1 MIWQIYKVFFTYHFT
16 RSLSFVAAAKFS
28 LFTFHFSLKIAN
40 FANSFAKLQCTRQF
54 KEKQAF
60 LLHCSRFFVTLASPK
75 LLHLGKAQINLAFHS
90 TFRNFANKNKTFY
103 NTTMLQIRC
112 KNNNMTKSFPEGT
125 SLLDVYQE
133 FADDIKLPYPVVSA
147 KVNNASQGLKF
158 RLYQNRDVEFLDARE
173 GSGHRVYVR
182 SLCFVL
188 YKATQDLFPGSKLFI
203 EHTISRGYYC
213 NFKKKGYEP
222 MVEGDVEKIRE
233 RMQEIINLDMPF
245 RRNEATTEE
254 ALRVFAE
261 RGLTDKVKLLESSG
275 QIYSDYYMLG
285 DTADYYYGPLVPSAG
300 YLTVWGLETYH
311 DGMLLRV
318 PDWNNPTQLAEKV
331 DMPKTYEMFAE
342 KTKWDIIMRLS
353 NAGDVNK
360 AILKGHASELI
371 QVSEALQEKKIVQ
384 IAEEI
389 DRRFHDEENPVR
401 MVLITGPSSSGK
413 TTFCKRLSVQ
423 LLACGLRPLSFSTDD
438 YFVNRLDTPK
448 LPNGD
453 YDFDNIET
461 VEYHLLEDH
470 LLRLMKGERVEIP
483 EYNFVTGKREWNG
496 KKLKLA
502 GDTVLIIEGIHALNP
517 LLTKKIPDSLKYKI
531 YISALTSISLDDHN
545 WIPVRDNRLLR
556 RIIRD
561 YNKGAYTAQQT
572 IAQWK
577 NVCEAEDQWIFPFQ
591 ETADAMFNSALNIE
605 FAVLRTHAEIILAS
619 VPKNCDEYA
628 EAHRLLKFLRYF
640 IPISDKEIP
649 PTSIMREFVGGSSF
663 KYPR

>member
-1 MIWQIYKVFFTYHFT
+1 
-16 RSLSFVAAAKFS
+16 
-28 LFTFHFSLKIAN
+28 
-40 FANSFAKLQCTRQF
+40 
-54 KEKQAF
+54 
-60 LLHCSRFFVTLASPK
+60 
-75 LLHLGKAQINLAFHS
+75 
-90 TFRNFANKNKTFY
+90 
-103 NTTMLQIRC
+103 MLQIRC
-112 KNNNMTKSFPEGT
+112 KNNGKTKSFPEGT

-133 FADDIKLPYPVVSA
+133 FADELQMPYPVVSA
-147 KVNNASQGLKF
+147 KVNNAAQGLKF

-173 GSGHRVYVR
+173 GSGHRSYVR

-213 NFKKKGYEP
+213 NFKKRGNEQLT
-222 MVEGDVEKIRE
+222 DDDIDRISQ
-233 RMQEIINLDMPF
+233 RMQEIIDLDMPF

-254 ALRVFAE
+254 AVRVFAE
-261 RGLTDKVKLLESSG
+261 RGFADKVKLLETSG
-275 QIYSDYYMLG
+275 QIYSDYYTLG

-300 YLTVWGLETYH
+300 YLTVWGLERYH

-318 PDWNNPTQLAEKV
+318 PDWYNPTVLAEKV
-331 DMPKTYEMFAE
+331 DMPKTYSMFAE
-342 KTKWDIIMRLS
+342 KTRWDIIMRLS

-360 AILKGHASELI
+360 AIMRGHASELI

-389 DRRFHDEENPVR
+389 DRRFHDEEHPVR
-401 MVLITGPSSSGK
+401 IVLITGPSSSGK

-423 LLACGLRPLSFSTDD
+423 LLACGLRPMSFSTDD
-438 YFVNRLDTPK
+438 YFVNRVDTPK

-461 VEYHLLEDH
+461 VEYALLQEHLT
-470 LLRLMKGERVEIP
+470 RLMQGERVEVP

-496 KKLKLA
+496 KKLRLSS
-502 GDTVLIIEGIHALNP
+502 DSVLIIEGIHALNQ
-517 LLTKKIPDSLKYKI
+517 LLTKTIDDSLKYKI

-577 NVCEAEDQWIFPFQ
+577 NVCEAEDKWIFPFQ
-591 ETADAMFNSALNIE
+591 ESADAMFNSALNIE
-605 FAVLRTHAEIILAS
+605 FAVLRTHAEIILAA
-619 VPKNCDEYA
+619 VPKNCPEYA
-628 EAHRLLKFLRYF
+628 EAHRLLKFIHYF
-640 IPISDKEIP
+640 LPVSDKEIP

-663 KYPR
+663 KY

>member
-1 MIWQIYKVFFTYHFT
+1 
-16 RSLSFVAAAKFS
+16 
-28 LFTFHFSLKIAN
+28 
-40 FANSFAKLQCTRQF
+40 
-54 KEKQAF
+54 
-60 LLHCSRFFVTLASPK
+60 
-75 LLHLGKAQINLAFHS
+75 
-90 TFRNFANKNKTFY
+90 
-103 NTTMLQIRC
+103 MLQIRC
-112 KNNNMTKSFPEGT
+112 KNNNVTKSFPEGT
-125 SLLDVYQE
+125 SLLEVYQE
-133 FADDIKLPYPVVSA
+133 FANDINLPYPVVSA

-188 YKATQDLFPGSKLFI
+188 YKATQDVFPGSKLFI

-213 NFKKKGYEP
+213 NFKKKNFEP
-222 MVEGDVEKIRE
+222 LSDGDVESISA

-245 RRNEATTEE
+245 RRHESTNEE
-254 ALRVFAE
+254 AIRVFSE
-261 RGLTDKVKLLESSG
+261 RGLADKVKLLETSG
-275 QIYSDYYMLG
+275 QIYSDYYTLG
-285 DTADYYYGPLVPSAG
+285 DTPDYYYGPLVPSAG
-300 YLTVWGLETYH
+300 YLNVWALEPYH

-318 PDWNNPTQLAEKV
+318 PDWYNPTILAEKV

-342 KTKWDIIMRLS
+342 KTRWDIIMRLS

-360 AILKGHASELI
+360 AILKGYASELI

-389 DRRFHDEENPVR
+389 DRRFHQKENPVR

-413 TTFCKRLSVQ
+413 TTFCKRLSIQ

-461 VEYHLLEDH
+461 VDYHLLEDH
-470 LLRLMKGERVEIP
+470 LSRLMRGERVEIP
-483 EYNFVTGKREWNG
+483 EYNFVTGMREWNG
-496 KKLKLA
+496 KKLRLSN
-502 GDTVLIIEGIHALNP
+502 DSILIIEGIHALNP
-517 LLTKKIPDSLKYKI
+517 RLTKEIEDSLKYKI

-561 YNKGAYTAQQT
+561 YNKGVYTARQT
-572 IAQWK
+572 IAQWP
-577 NVCEAEDQWIFPFQ
+577 NVCEAEDKWIFPFQ

-605 FAVLRTHAEIILAS
+605 FAVLRTHAEIILTS
-619 VPKNCDEYA
+619 VPKNCPEFS
-628 EAHRLLKFLRYF
+628 EAHRLLKFIRYF
-640 IPISDKEIP
+640 IPVSDKEIP

-663 KYPR
+663 KY

>member
-1 MIWQIYKVFFTYHFT
+1 
-16 RSLSFVAAAKFS
+16 
-28 LFTFHFSLKIAN
+28 
-40 FANSFAKLQCTRQF
+40 
-54 KEKQAF
+54 
-60 LLHCSRFFVTLASPK
+60 
-75 LLHLGKAQINLAFHS
+75 
-90 TFRNFANKNKTFY
+90 
-103 NTTMLQIRC
+103 MLQIRC
-112 KNNNMTKSFPEGT
+112 KNNGVTKSFPEGT

-158 RLYQNRDVEFLDARE
+158 RLYQNRDVEFMDARE

-188 YKATQDLFPGSKLFI
+188 YKATQDEFPGSKLFI

-213 NFKKKGYEP
+213 NFKKKNMESLAD
-222 MVEGDVEKIRE
+222 GDVERIAR

-245 RRNEATTEE
+245 RRNESTTEE
-254 ALRVFAE
+254 AIRVFAE
-261 RGLTDKVKLLESSG
+261 RGLTDKVKLLETSG
-275 QIYSDYYMLG
+275 SIYSDYYTLG

-300 YLTVWGLETYH
+300 YLTVWALEPYH

-318 PDWNNPTQLAEKV
+318 PDWNNPTILAEKV

-342 KTKWDIIMRLS
+342 KTRWDIIMRLS

-360 AILKGHASELI
+360 AVKRGHASELI

-389 DRRFHDEENPVR
+389 DRRFHREENPVR
-401 MVLITGPSSSGK
+401 VVLITGPSSSGK
-413 TTFCKRLSVQ
+413 TTFCKRLSIQ
-423 LLACGLRPLSFSTDD
+423 LLACGLRPMSFSTDD
-438 YFVNRLDTPK
+438 YFVNRVDTPK

-461 VEYHLLEDH
+461 VEYSLLEDH
-470 LLRLMKGERVEIP
+470 LLRLMQGERVEIP

-496 KKLKLA
+496 KKLKLSN
-502 GDTVLIIEGIHALNP
+502 DSVLIIEGIHALNP
-517 LLTKKIPDSLKYKI
+517 LLTQKIPDSAKFKI

-561 YNKGAYTAQQT
+561 YNKGAYTAQET

-577 NVCEAEDQWIFPFQ
+577 NVCEAEDRWIFPFQ

-605 FAVLRTHAEIILAS
+605 FAVLRTHAELILAS
-619 VPKNCDEYA
+619 VPKNCPEYA
-628 EAHRLLKFLRYF
+628 EAHRLLKFLHFF

-663 KYPR
+663 KY

>member
-1 MIWQIYKVFFTYHFT
+1 MISLNCKGTIKIWIIKNFCLILQQKST
-16 RSLSFVAAAKFS
+16 RHLKTLS
-28 LFTFHFSLKIAN
+28 N
-40 FANSFAKLQCTRQF
+40 
-54 KEKQAF
+54 
-60 LLHCSRFFVTLASPK
+60 
-75 LLHLGKAQINLAFHS
+75 
-90 TFRNFANKNKTFY
+90 
-103 NTTMLQIRC
+103 MLQIRC
-112 KNNNMTKSFPEGT
+112 KNINVTKSFPEGT

-133 FADDIKLPYPVVSA
+133 FQNEINLPYPVVSA
-147 KVNNASQGLKF
+147 KVNNVSQGLKF
-158 RLYQNRDVEFLDARE
+158 RLFQNRDVEFLDARE

-182 SLCFVL
+182 SLSFLL
-188 YKATQDLFPGSKLFI
+188 YKATQDIFPSSKLFI
-203 EHTISRGYYC
+203 EHSLCRGYYC
-213 NFKKKGYEP
+213 NFKKGVRRQESGDGRQ
-222 MVEGDVEKIRE
+222 ETGDRSQLTDEDVERIKT
-233 RMQEIINLDMPF
+233 RMQEIVDLDMPF
-245 RRNEATTEE
+245 RRTEATTEE
-254 ALRVFAE
+254 TIRVFTE
-261 RGLTDKVKLLESSG
+261 RGFFDKVKLLETSG
-275 QIYSDYYMLG
+275 QVYSDYYTLG
-285 DTADYYYGPLVPSAG
+285 DTVDYYYGPLVPSAG
-300 YLTVWGLETYH
+300 YLKVWDLERYE

-318 PDWNNPTQLAEKV
+318 PDWNNPSQVAEKV
-331 DMPKTYEMFAE
+331 SQPKTFGMFAE
-342 KTKWDIIMRLS
+342 KTRWDIIMRLS

-360 AILKGHASELI
+360 AIMRGHASELI

-389 DRRFHDEENPVR
+389 ERRFHQEQDPVR
-401 MVLITGPSSSGK
+401 IVLITGPSSSGK

-423 LLACGLRPLSFSTDD
+423 LLACGLRPVSFSTDD
-438 YFVNRLDTPK
+438 YFVNRVDTPK

-461 VEYHLLEDH
+461 VEYALLEDH
-470 LLRLMKGERVEIP
+470 LQRLMQGERVEIP
-483 EYNFVTGKREWNG
+483 EYNFVTGKREYNG

-517 LLTKKIPDSLKYKI
+517 LLTKKLPDSLKYKI

-577 NVCEAEDQWIFPFQ
+577 NVCQAEDQWIFPYQ

-619 VPKNCDEYA
+619 VPRNCPEYS
-628 EAHRLLKFLRYF
+628 EAHRLLKFIHFFL
-640 IPISDKEIP
+640 PVSDKEIP

-663 KYPR
+663 KY